1 MRTAAP
7 DPQLLENGD
16 ILVPVERS
24 DDSWGISRVSPEESG
39 YAQWLRLVQER
50 NRRPGLF
57 ERGVSFWLAGV
68 LVLLAIPVVA
78 MIVLMAAHAA

>member
-1 MRTAAP
+1 M
-7 DPQLLENGD
+7 EKGD
-16 ILVPVERS
+16 DGWRIA
-24 DDSWGISRVSPEESG
+24 RVSPEESG

-50 NRRPGLF
+50 NRGPGLF

-78 MIVLMAAHAA
+78 IVLMAAHAA